1 MPSNNDKPSH
11 ILNTSSNL
19 LGLCF
24 IVLTSIKVLNLKDA
38 TIIDEIATLAI
49 VMFMI
54 SCILSFL
61 SMRKN
66 ETSNNRLE
74 KVADVFS
81 YNLVRMSMRRIIYR
95 TSTNKGCKY
104 FFGFIVSTG

>member
-74 KVADVFS
+74 KVADVFFLS
-81 YNLVRMSMRRIIYR
+81 GLFLLFLTAMFLSFNII
-95 TSTNKGCKY
+95 K
-104 FFGFIVSTG
+104 

>member
-1 MPSNNDKPSH
+1 MTANNEKSPH

-24 IVLTSIKVLNLKDA
+24 IVLTSIKVLNLKAA

-49 VMFMI
+49 IMFMI

-66 ETSNNRLE
+66 ENSNNRLE
-74 KVADVFS
+74 KAADIFFLS
-81 YNLVRMSMRRIIYR
+81 GLFLLFITAMFLSFNIIR
-95 TSTNKGCKY
+95 
-104 FFGFIVSTG
+104 